1 MVIWF
6 TGISGSGK
14 STLGKYFL
22 KKFKKKNKKTIFID
36 GDEFRSVF
44 FDDVKYSIRDR
55 DRNATRLTSLVKYL
69 SDQEINIV
77 VAANITSQR
86 FRNWCKKNIKNY
98 FEIFIDV
105 HMKTLFQR
113 DIKDLYQRALRR
125 KIKNVVGID
134 IKFRKPIKPDLVID
148 NNGSKK
154 QLYKSYSEIINK
166 IKKKNIRLY

>member
-1 MVIWF
+1 
-6 TGISGSGK
+6 
-14 STLGKYFL
+14 
-22 KKFKKKNKKTIFID
+22 
-36 GDEFRSVF
+36 
-44 FDDVKYSIRDR
+44 
-55 DRNATRLTSLVKYL
+55 
-69 SDQEINIV
+69 
-77 VAANITSQR
+77 
-86 FRNWCKKNIKNY
+86 
-98 FEIFIDV
+98 
-105 HMKTLFQR
+105 MKTLFQR